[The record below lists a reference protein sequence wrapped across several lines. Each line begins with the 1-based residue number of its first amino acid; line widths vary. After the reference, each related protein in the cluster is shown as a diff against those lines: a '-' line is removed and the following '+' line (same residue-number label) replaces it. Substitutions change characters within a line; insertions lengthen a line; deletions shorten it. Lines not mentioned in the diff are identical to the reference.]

1 LGPRNDLSENDEA
14 AESLLALR
22 LVVVRA
28 PFPVAIAQIGDAAS
42 ARGRT

>member
-1 LGPRNDLSENDEA
+1 LGPRNDLSENDQA
-14 AESLLALR
+14 AESLLAPR

-28 PFPVAIAQIGDAAS
+28 PFPVAIAQISDAGS